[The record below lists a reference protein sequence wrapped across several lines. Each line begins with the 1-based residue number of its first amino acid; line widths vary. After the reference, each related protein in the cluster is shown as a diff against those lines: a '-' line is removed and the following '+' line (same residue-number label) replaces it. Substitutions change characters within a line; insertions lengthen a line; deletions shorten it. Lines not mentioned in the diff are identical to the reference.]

1 MARTLKTGCIPLTLD
16 VFRHEAF
23 VITPHRAA
31 SERLRAPHVSL
42 RSIAERLLRQEGIG
56 VASHLTALHTLKA
69 AINRVEPKLDPAAE
83 AARVRQILGTVL
95 RTGIDLYLLRKHGST
110 HANFLADIAEIYVS
124 SLAERNMI
132 DREAV
137 LWRAS
142 QLEVPK
148 EKLFIYGYFRARKE
162 EVLFIDKITA
172 EGSVF
177 FLPSH
182 SNSIFEVNRVWAD
195 KMKELG
201 WEIDATGDLISNDVN
216 TGAVIASRFVDETGD
231 EDSRQENSNTRVEIA
246 SEPDAVAYPNI
257 EDEVKGTI
265 ALAKHLIS
273 DGAQP
278 ERIAIVCRAVQP
290 YAPLI
295 ASVSHEYKLPVE
307 TNHMIPLGQ
316 MAVGNFVKLLLESA
330 GPEIEPGEKVNLPFE
345 FETTARMLLHAFG
358 PGIKDDKWPEA
369 RKFHPSSLEEWQG
382 LDIDLSILRVPDK
395 QTYKDWIV
403 WLRSVLKK
411 FQVRD
416 KAGVSSTELT
426 AFNRLLDA
434 VDEQT
439 RYQGKRVIA
448 YDGFASDLFDIL
460 STVTTPFDTSS
471 GGVVL
476 HQPNTIIGGEF
487 DHIFVLGMAEGM
499 LPAKVVENPI
509 IDFHERKRLDAFGI
523 EFEDASEV
531 PRWEALSFYFV
542 LLAGAKSL
550 TFSYPRYVDGD
561 ARLPNSYFKKLGL
574 RPRDAKSEFVSS
586 SEELRRN
593 CLLVAD
599 SPVADEV
606 LERAKLQFAV
616 EARRESPAPFDE
628 FDGVVGTG
636 LDPTKRKW
644 SVSQLTK
651 IGQCPFKWFSEKVL
665 YLGVPEEADI
675 DIPATTKGSLYH
687 KTLEIAVR
695 NAMTADDIRS
705 AVLENLDAAFLEA
718 ESSDDYSISKVANWE
733 LQRHEHLETLR
744 KAVSSSSFI
753 SDGARVLAVEQE
765 FETVWMD
772 LPIGGRIDRIDESP
786 EGLTTIDYK
795 TGSYTGKV
803 KDESGRLKIDLQV
816 PIYSQVAL
824 PHLYPGKQIG
834 PGIYLRLAKRE
845 AEAGEN
851 VPLEAFIANVKETMS
866 SGRFVVEPDVDSA
879 ACKYC
884 DFDSVCRQG
893 PRLELKRSENETH
906 S

>member
-1 MARTLKTGCIPLTLD
+1 VGDAIA
-16 VFRHEAF
+16 V
-23 VITPHRAA
+23 TPHRAA
-31 SERLRAPHVSL
+31 SEHLGVPHVSL
-42 RSIAERLLRQEGIG
+42 RSIAERMLRQENIG
-56 VASHLTALHTLKA
+56 VASHLTALHSLKA
-69 AINRVEPKLDPAAE
+69 AINRTDPKLDPAAE

-95 RTGIDLYLLRKHGST
+95 RAGIDLNSLREHGST
-110 HANFLADIAEIYVS
+110 RANFLANIAEIYVS

-142 QLEVPK
+142 QLEFPK

-162 EVLFIDKITA
+162 EVLFIDKIA
-172 EGSVF
+172 ADESIF
-177 FLPSH
+177 FLPCH
-182 SNSIFEVNRVWAD
+182 ENSIFEANRVWAA
-195 KMKELG
+195 KLNALG
-201 WEIDATGDLISNDVN
+201 WVIDATDDLTPNDVCPVTEMALRFIN
-216 TGAVIASRFVDETGD
+216 ETYEGGRHQEAS
-231 EDSRQENSNTRVEIA
+231 STRNEIA
-246 SEPDAVAYPNI
+246 SDPSAIAYPNI
-257 EDEVKGTI
+257 EDEVRGTL
-265 ALAKHLIS
+265 ARAKHLIIKN
-273 DGAQP
+273 GVRP
-278 ERIAIVCRAVQP
+278 EKIAIVCRTVQP

-295 ASVSHEYKLPVE
+295 ASVSREYALPVE
-307 TNHMIPLGQ
+307 MQHMIPLAQ
-316 MAVGNFVKLLLESA
+316 SAVGNFVKLLLESA
-330 GPEIEPGEKVNLPFE
+330 GPDSETGEKIDPPFG
-345 FETTARMLLHAFG
+345 FETTARMLLHALG
-358 PGIKDDKWPEA
+358 PGIEDDKWPEA
-369 RKFHPSSLEEWQG
+369 RKFHPSSLDEWQDLG
-382 LDIDLSILRVPDK
+382 TDLSILRVADTQP
-395 QTYKDWIV
+395 YVDWTV
-403 WLRSVLKK
+403 WLGSVLKK
-411 FQVRD
+411 FKVRD
-416 KAGVSSTELT
+416 KAGAGATELT
-426 AFNRLLDA
+426 AFNRLFDA
-434 VDEQT
+434 IDEQT
-439 RYQGKRVIA
+439 RYQGQRMVA
-448 YDGFASDLFDIL
+448 YNGFASDVFDIL

-476 HQPNTIIGGEF
+476 HQPNTVIGGEF
-487 DHIFVLGMAEGM
+487 DHVFVLGMAEGM
-499 LPAKVVENPI
+499 LPAKVTENPI

-574 RPRDAKSEFVSS
+574 SPGEARTEFVSS
-586 SEELRRN
+586 SEELRRV
-593 CLLVAD
+593 CLVGAE

-606 LERAKLQFAV
+606 LGRAKYQFTV
-616 EARRESPAPFDE
+616 EELRESPAPFDE
-628 FDGVVGTG
+628 FDGVVSSG

-665 YLGVPEEADI
+665 YLGVPEEADV
-675 DIPATTKGSLYH
+675 DLPATTKGSLYH

-705 AVLENLDAAFLEA
+705 AVLENLDVAFLEA
-718 ESSDDYSISKVANWE
+718 ESSDDYSITKVANWE
-733 LQRHEHLETLR
+733 LQRHEHLEALR
-744 KAVSSSSFI
+744 KAVRSSSFI
-753 SDGARVLAVEQE
+753 ADGARVLAVEQE

-816 PIYSQVAL
+816 PVYSQVAL
-824 PHLYPGKQIG
+824 PHLYPGKPIG

-845 AEAGEN
+845 AEEGKN
-851 VPLEAFIANVKETMS
+851 VPLEAFVANVKETMS
-866 SGRFVVEPDVDSA
+866 SGRFLVEPDIDGA

-893 PRLELKRSENETH
+893 PRLELKRSE
-906 S
+906 